1 MPILLRKTRVHY
13 TLLLTWGLI
22 ILVCSIC
29 NIQAAQSVT
38 LAWDPAASV
47 SGYRLYCG
55 TTSHVYTQT
64 IEVGNTTKTLVSN
77 LVGGRRYFFAVTAYN
92 IAGLESTP
100 SNEVS
105 YLVPLSTPTPTPA
118 PTVAPSSTPPPA
130 PVLISASSLASGAVT
145 LRWSESD
152 THSGW
157 FQFFYGTAS
166 KQYTKTA
173 AAWSSPVTVTGLTPG
188 IRYYFSVVFT
198 ESGTGVPGSAKSN
211 ELSCVVASTP
221 TSTPTPTPPPP

>member
-1 MPILLRKTRVHY
+1 MPTLPCKTGIHCI
-13 TLLLTWGLI
+13 LLLTWSLI
-22 ILVCSIC
+22 ILVCSVC

-38 LAWDPAASV
+38 LAWDPASNVAA
-47 SGYRLYCG
+47 YRLYCG

-64 IEVGNTTKTLVSN
+64 IEVGNTNKTLVSN
-77 LVGGRRYFFAVTAYN
+77 LVEGRTYFFAVTAYN

-105 YLVPLSTPTPTPA
+105 YLVPLSTPTPSVT
-118 PTVAPSSTPPPA
+118 PSSTPPPA
-130 PVLISASSLASGAVT
+130 PVLLSASSSAPGAIT

-152 THSGW
+152 THGGW
-157 FQFFYGTAS
+157 FQIFYGAAS
-166 KQYTKTA
+166 KQYTKTVA
-173 AAWSSPVTVTGLTPG
+173 VWSSPATVTGLTPG
-188 IRYYFSVVFT
+188 IRYYFSVAFT

-211 ELSCVVASTP
+211 ELFCVVSSTP